1 MDAQAEPRHLSAR
14 PISLQKLAVS
24 LSDIPDNCLANQTE
38 TQCWAL
44 KRSMQLPLPP
54 IAAGILF
61 RQPTRAF
68 GAAIQ
73 SINWTTGLICI
84 SDSGANVGDD
94 DRKAIAPNIGFP
106 TVEAMN
112 ERTSARMPPTGYRQ
126 RGSAIM
132 KLTFL
137 GAAETVTGSKYLLE
151 GSGMRVLI
159 DCGMFEGTKNLRLR
173 NWAPLP
179 IAVDTLDAVILT
191 HAHIDHSGYLPVLA
205 RMGYRGPVYA
215 TTGTVDLC
223 GVMLRDSAKL
233 QEEEAD
239 FANRHGYS
247 KHHPALPLYTHDDA
261 ERVLRQLVPCEFD
274 VPVTLADHACFRL
287 LPSGHILG
295 AASLVMFMD
304 GKTIAFSGDVGRPND
319 PIMREPMPLMHA
331 DYLVVESTYG
341 DRLHAASD
349 PSAEL
354 EAIFARTFKQG
365 GVVVIPSFAVG
376 RAQTI
381 LHYIARL
388 KETGRMPNVP
398 VFLDSPMA
406 IAVTD
411 LYRHHL
417 REHRLTMTQAN
428 SIAKAATMVRT
439 VDQSKEV
446 TSRRGP
452 MVVIAGS
459 GMLTGGRVL
468 HHLKAFA
475 PDARNTIVLVGY
487 QAAGTRGAALEAHA
501 PTLKIHG
508 EYVPVRA
515 KVESISSLSAH
526 ADYREMLTW
535 LSSMTTPPERTFV
548 THGEPA
554 AADALR
560 RRIEEELHWR
570 CEVPTYQQSVDLAG
584 TPHAKNAPHSA
595 AGSVASA

>member
-1 MDAQAEPRHLSAR
+1 
-14 PISLQKLAVS
+14 
-24 LSDIPDNCLANQTE
+24 
-38 TQCWAL
+38 
-44 KRSMQLPLPP
+44 
-54 IAAGILF
+54 
-61 RQPTRAF
+61 
-68 GAAIQ
+68 
-73 SINWTTGLICI
+73 
-84 SDSGANVGDD
+84 
-94 DRKAIAPNIGFP
+94 
-106 TVEAMN
+106 
-112 ERTSARMPPTGYRQ
+112 
-126 RGSAIM
+126 M

-137 GAAETVTGSKYLLE
+137 GATETVTGSKYLLE
-151 GSGMRVLI
+151 GAGIRVLI
-159 DCGMFEGTKNLRLR
+159 DCGLFEGTKNLRLR

-179 IAVDTLDAVILT
+179 IPIDTLDAVILT

-205 RMGYRGPVYA
+205 RLGYRGPVYA
-215 TTGTVDLC
+215 TSSTVDLC
-223 GVMLRDSAKL
+223 GVMLRDSARL

-247 KHHPALPLYTHDDA
+247 KHHPALPLYTLDDT
-261 ERVLRQLVPCEFD
+261 ERVLKQLVRCDFD
-274 VPVTLADHACFRL
+274 SPVTLADGACFRF
-287 LPSGHILG
+287 LPAGHILG
-295 AASLVMFMD
+295 AASLVMYID
-304 GKTIAFSGDVGRPND
+304 GKTVAFSGDLGRPND

-341 DRLHAASD
+341 DRLHVQSD
-349 PSAEL
+349 PAAEL
-354 EAIFARTFKQG
+354 AAIFARTFKQG

-381 LHYIARL
+381 LHYIAQL
-388 KETGRMPNVP
+388 KETGRMANVP

-417 REHRLTMTQAN
+417 HEHRLTMTQAN
-428 SIAKAATMVRT
+428 AIGKAATMVRS

-475 PDARNTIVLVGY
+475 PDAHNTIALVGY
-487 QAAGTRGAALEAHA
+487 QAAGTRGAALEAHTPA
-501 PTLKIHG
+501 LKIHG

-526 ADYREMLTW
+526 ADYRETLTW
-535 LSSMTTPPERTFV
+535 LSAMTTPPERTFV

-570 CEVPTYQQSVDLAG
+570 CEVPTYLQSVDLAD
-584 TPHAKNAPHSA
+584 APRPKKTVHQP
-595 AGSVASA
+595 AGSVAST